1 MKDLT
6 KILKALADLNR
17 LRIVAA
23 LHTREACVCELVW
36 ALGIQQSNLSRHL
49 RVLENAGLVLAER
62 VGNWMIY
69 RLTLTPDVK
78 DYVEAIIRNASSVPQ
93 IKDDLTRIKKADRT
107 AICRI
112 KE

>member
-1 MKDLT
+1 MKELV
-6 KILKALADLNR
+6 KIIKALADHNR

-23 LHTREACVCELVW
+23 LQAREACVCELVW

-69 RLTLTPDVK
+69 RLNLQDDVK
-78 DYVEAIIRNASSVPQ
+78 DYVEAIVRNASSDAQVR
-93 IKDDLTRIKKADRT
+93 KDISRIRKADRA
-107 AICRI
+107 AICRV

>member
-1 MKDLT
+1 MKELT
-6 KILKALADLNR
+6 RTLKALSDFNR

-23 LHTREACVCELVW
+23 LHAREACVCELVW

-49 RVLENAGLVLAER
+49 RVLENAGLVIAER

-69 RLTLTPDVK
+69 RLDLQNDVK
-78 DYVEAIIRNASSVPQ
+78 DYVEAIIHNASSDAQVR
-93 IKDDLTRIKKADRT
+93 KDLARIKKADRT
-107 AICRI
+107 AICRV